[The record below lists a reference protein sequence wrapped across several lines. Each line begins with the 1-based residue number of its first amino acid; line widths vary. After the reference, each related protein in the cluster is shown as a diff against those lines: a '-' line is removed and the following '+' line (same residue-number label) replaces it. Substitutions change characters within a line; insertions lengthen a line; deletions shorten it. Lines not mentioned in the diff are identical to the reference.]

1 MEGSLEACGVR
12 TPLSG
17 GAYSAVELSD
27 DCRAVVLLDQLR
39 LPHVETYV
47 RFETPAAVA
56 EAIRAMVVRGAPAIG
71 LSAAYA
77 MALAGRFEGGAG
89 AFLEQMSEAGRVL
102 AAARPTAV
110 NLPWA
115 VGQMLRQAELVAALA
130 PTERHASL
138 VARARALHVADVE
151 ACRAMGA
158 AGAELL
164 PDGITCLT
172 HCNAGALATGGY
184 GTALGVVRAAWAS
197 GKVRRVLADE
207 TRPYLQGSRLTSW
220 ELARDGIE
228 VELITEGMAGHLM
241 ARGEVGAVV
250 VGADRVARNGDVANK
265 VGTYGLAVLARAHDL
280 PFFVAAPWSTV
291 DMDCPDGSAIPIEER
306 SSDEVTHFAGQS
318 IAPAGVRARHPAF
331 DVTPARLI
339 SALITERGVVRPVGP
354 EALRALAGERE
365 ATG

>member
-1 MEGSLEACGVR
+1 
-12 TPLSG
+12 
-17 GAYSAVELSD
+17 
-27 DCRAVVLLDQLR
+27 
-39 LPHVETYV
+39 
-47 RFETPAAVA
+47 
-56 EAIRAMVVRGAPAIG
+56 
-71 LSAAYA
+71 
-77 MALAGRFEGGAG
+77 
-89 AFLEQMSEAGRVL
+89 
-102 AAARPTAV
+102 
-110 NLPWA
+110 
-115 VGQMLRQAELVAALA
+115 
-130 PTERHASL
+130 
-138 VARARALHVADVE
+138 
-151 ACRAMGA
+151 
-158 AGAELL
+158 
-164 PDGITCLT
+164 
-172 HCNAGALATGGY
+172 
-184 GTALGVVRAAWAS
+184 
-197 GKVRRVLADE
+197 
-207 TRPYLQGSRLTSW
+207 LQGSRLTSW